1 MLSTPAKRIVALSPH
16 IVENLFSAG
25 LGEKIVASV
34 SYADYPAAAKNI
46 PRIGG
51 FSNFSVESII
61 AHQPDLVIG
70 WASGFAGFAALR
82 ERLEQLGIAV
92 YVDDPRSPHDIPRS
106 IADFAQ
112 LGGSDKNWQAAVAQY
127 TAQLQ
132 QLQQH
137 PAVPNANVDS
147 ATATDRVRAKTQTL
161 MDTEVSVFYE
171 IWHRP
176 LQTLNGE
183 HIVSELIQLCGG
195 RNIFADAAVIAPNIN
210 VESLLA
216 ADPDVIIASASDNK
230 RPLWLEQWQQ
240 WPALRAVQSQHI
252 YFIPGDLLS
261 RHSLR
266 IAEGAAMLCEYID
279 RVRQAR
285 KATRNARPLA
295 IDARLQ

>member
-1 MLSTPAKRIVALSPH
+1 MPLIFIVLLLTLLGACERTNSTAGFHGAFATVGNSETDAASAPIEVIDYQGRTVMLSTPAKRIVALSPH

-147 ATATDRVRAKTQTL
+147 ATTTDRARAKTQTL
-161 MDTEVSVFYE
+161 MDIEVSVFFE

-183 HIVSELIQLCGG
+183 HMVSELIQLCGG
-195 RNIFADAAVIAPNIN
+195 RNIFADAAVIA
-210 VESLLA
+210 
-216 ADPDVIIASASDNK
+216 
-230 RPLWLEQWQQ
+230 
-240 WPALRAVQSQHI
+240 
-252 YFIPGDLLS
+252 
-261 RHSLR
+261 
-266 IAEGAAMLCEYID
+266 
-279 RVRQAR
+279 
-285 KATRNARPLA
+285 
-295 IDARLQ
+295 